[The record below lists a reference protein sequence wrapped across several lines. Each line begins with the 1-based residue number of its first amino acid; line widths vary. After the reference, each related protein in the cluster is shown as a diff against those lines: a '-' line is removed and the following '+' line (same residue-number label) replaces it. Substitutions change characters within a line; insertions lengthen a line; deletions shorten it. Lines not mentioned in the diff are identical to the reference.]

1 MKNSKLLS
9 VLFISMIM
17 LFASCGKDKEKKKDD
32 PSPPIVEGGTVI
44 KKYTF
49 ADMQYEYEYNSD
61 SQLSKFKVRL
71 VGSPDYTL
79 VNFEYDGDKLL
90 SYTANSGGEVAGKV
104 KFMNHNV
111 NDMPMR
117 AEVYNGGGGPLELF
131 QTFNFSYTGN
141 NMTELLTME
150 VVSGQELIRTKNEYT
165 YEGGNLIQQKTFDYN
180 NSSYSLN
187 KTLDF
192 TYDNKNN
199 PAYIFGF
206 INFSETEIFMA
217 MSVMDINNYVIVE
230 ISDAS
235 GTALPQESFNRVFEY
250 NTDGFPTKCTMT
262 SFDNGEEYIMKYEYY

>member
-1 MKNSKLLS
+1 
-9 VLFISMIM
+9 
-17 LFASCGKDKEKKKDD
+17 
-32 PSPPIVEGGTVI
+32 
-44 KKYTF
+44 
-49 ADMQYEYEYNSD
+49 
-61 SQLSKFKVRL
+61 
-71 VGSPDYTL
+71 
-79 VNFEYDGDKLL
+79 
-90 SYTANSGGEVAGKV
+90 
-104 KFMNHNV
+104 MNHNA
-111 NDMPMR
+111 NDKPMR

-131 QTFNFSYTGN
+131 QTFQFSYTGN
-141 NMTELLTME
+141 DMTELIAMQ
-150 VVSGQELIRTKNEYT
+150 VVSGQEHILRKNEYT

-180 NSSYSLN
+180 NGSYYLN

-192 TYDNKNN
+192 TFDNKNN

-262 SFDNGEEYIMKYEYY
+262 SFDSGEEYIMKYEYY